1 MSDSE
6 LASTRSCWGQLAG
19 RSGMEVEDEDEVEDE
34 GEEKQDNG
42 KGKEKVK
49 KDKVGKEGK
58 EEVQKDKRGK
68 GKNGKGKGRGQ
79 KKVSGPDASQQSEG
93 LPDAKRAR
101 SAAGDGVEAVDPRN
115 AFLAD
120 CIDLE
125 VPQDLQPS
133 RGEVDESQAVEEPP
147 VLPTPE
153 DILCFCCGQ
162 VGKQS
167 R

>member
-6 LASTRSCWGQLAG
+6 FASTRSCWGQLAG

-68 GKNGKGKGRGQ
+68 GKNGKGKGGDRKRFPAQTRLSSRRGCRMPSALAQ
-79 KKVSGPDASQQSEG
+79 LPVMGLKLSIPGMLSWPSASTSRSLRTCSPRG
-93 LPDAKRAR
+93 GRWTSPKRWR
-101 SAAGDGVEAVDPRN
+101 SLRCCRRPR
-115 AFLAD
+115 
-120 CIDLE
+120 
-125 VPQDLQPS
+125 
-133 RGEVDESQAVEEPP
+133 
-147 VLPTPE
+147 
-153 DILCFCCGQ
+153 ILCCCGQ

-167 R
+167 K